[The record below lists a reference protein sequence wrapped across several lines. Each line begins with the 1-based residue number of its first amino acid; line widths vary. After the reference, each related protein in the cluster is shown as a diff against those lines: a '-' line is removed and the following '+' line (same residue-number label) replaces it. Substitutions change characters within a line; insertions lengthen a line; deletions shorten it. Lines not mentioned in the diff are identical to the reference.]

1 MGKATLIADI
11 KIHVMSKLY
20 GIAITINNCLFE
32 FKTYRKKKQIKNPKN
47 YKNVRSRINFISP

>member
-32 FKTYRKKKQIKNPKN
+32 FKTYRKKKTK
-47 YKNVRSRINFISP
+47 

>member
-32 FKTYRKKKQIKNPKN
+32 FKTYRKKKTNKKPQKLQECQKQD
-47 YKNVRSRINFISP
+47 